1 MSLALYIFIA
11 VVVHVSSGYLRRIVR
26 LERLDRIGDEARRPF
41 LPRCCRRRPADVTAG
56 STGAKRRC
64 GDPCNGFS
72 DERVLLLLQ
81 EYSATNEKKTHIKQ
95 ELPAITSSPLFFY
108 IQYISYYNLPI

>member
-81 EYSATNEKKTHIKQ
+81 EYSATNGKKNAH
-95 ELPAITSSPLFFY
+95 
-108 IQYISYYNLPI
+108 